1 MSDSAST
8 LHQEEGRTESS
19 SMKPWTK
26 PSIRKLYQIEGVA
39 THPTIDPAKT
49 GEVTDV
55 YRGS

>member
-1 MSDSAST
+1 MSDSDST
-8 LHQEEGRTESS
+8 LHQEERAESF

-39 THPTIDPAKT
+39 THFTIDPAKT
-49 GEVTDV
+49 GEVGDV